1 MVTEKVMA
9 KVKDSDLAREKDWVK
24 VTETGS
30 EKDSDSGWEMAT
42 DLGSAK
48 GSVMEMEKD

>member
-1 MVTEKVMA
+1 MVTETGSE
-9 KVKDSDLAREKDWVK
+9 KVKAMA
-24 VTETGS
+24 TGS